1 MNVEFKDLEALA
13 KADFNSPLSEVLAER
28 VIQYQNASP
37 EEILDFLEEAVET
50 YAASAPK
57 LSLPLI
63 DIIQKEIEFFISVYE
78 NSLKRFPHI
87 RKRDFLSNRVCK
99 IADNILILNK
109 PLHRQIHEIAS

>member
-28 VIQYQNASP
+28 VIQYQNATP

-50 YAASAPK
+50 YTASAPK
-57 LSLPLI
+57 LPLR
-63 DIIQKEIEFFISVYE
+63 DITEKEIEFFVSVYE
-78 NSLKRFPHI
+78 NSLKRFPHT
-87 RKRDFLSNRVCK
+87 RNRDFLSNRACK

-109 PLHRQIHEIAS
+109 PPHRQIYEIAS